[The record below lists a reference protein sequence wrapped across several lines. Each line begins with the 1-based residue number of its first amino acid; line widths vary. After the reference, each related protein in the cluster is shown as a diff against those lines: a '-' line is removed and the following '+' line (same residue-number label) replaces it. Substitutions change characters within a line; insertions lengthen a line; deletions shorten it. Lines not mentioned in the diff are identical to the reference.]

1 MHIVDIR
8 AFEALDS
15 RGNPTLEVEVALSD
29 GACGVALVPSG
40 ASTGIREACERR
52 DGDPRRFHGRGVL
65 DAARSVNTE
74 VRDVLRDMRAD
85 RQADLDQAMI
95 ALDGTPDKSR
105 LGANAIL
112 GVSLA
117 AARGGGQPET
127 AAVALPGRQ
136 PGLRHACA
144 HDQRAQR
151 RRPCRQSAGFPG
163 IHGAAG
169 GRDQLRRGGAH
180 GRRSVPC
187 AQGRPETRRPF
198 GQRGRRGRLRARS
211 ARGRGSA
218 GLPDGGDRT
227 GRTPARPGR
236 RAGPGSGRQRISS
249 ARRLRLCRTGPAPER
264 RGAGRLPGGADA
276 GLSDPL
282 HRGRHGRGRPCRLE
296 NAHRTVGRQLPAG
309 RRRCVLH
316 QSAPVRAGHRG
327 AWPMPSWSSPTRSA
341 R

>member
-29 GACGVALVPSG
+29 GACGMALVPSG

-85 RQADLDQAMI
+85 RRGPGPAMI

-117 AARGGGQPET
+117 ARGGGQPET

-136 PGLRHACA
+136 PACVM
-144 HDQRAQR
+144 
-151 RRPCRQSAGFPG
+151 PVPM
-163 IHGAAG
+163 INV
-169 GRDQLRRGGAH
+169 LNGGAH
-180 GRRSVPC
+180 ADNPLDFQEFMVLPVGATSFAEAVRMGAEVFHALKDALKRAGHSVNVGDEGGFAPD
-187 AQGRPETRRPF
+187 
-198 GQRGRRGRLRARS
+198 LRA
-211 ARGRGSA
+211 AEEALDFLMAAIGQA
-218 GLPDGGDRT
+218 GL
-227 GRTPARPGR
+227 RPGGR

-264 RGAGRLPGGADA
+264 RGAGRL
-276 GLSDPL
+276 
-282 HRGRHGRGRPCRLE
+282 
-296 NAHRTVGRQLPAG
+296 
-309 RRRCVLH
+309 RRR
-316 QSAPVRAGHRG
+316 
-327 AWPMPSWSSPTRSA
+327 
-341 R
+341 